1 MAYKQPPRGYVINDG
16 DYGGIFVGEDNDI
29 TRQRQVELHAAS
41 DSAVKLF
48 KDGGFEIQSQ
58 ASSKLADNIC
68 SRSQD
73 GLAIK
78 GKNIRLSAADEI
90 TISARSI
97 RFESTGK
104 DTPFVIRSGQS
115 IQIEANDTIKVDGS
129 VVGIG
134 AKTRMLFRSP
144 GPIRIFSDAGF
155 SCVEPT
161 ETLVPKT
168 LLNSVILSSLNMF
181 NY

>member
-1 MAYKQPPRGYVINDG
+1 MVYKHPPKGYVINDG
-16 DYGGIFVGEDNDI
+16 DYGTIFIGEDKETVR
-29 TRQRQVELHAAS
+29 TRQIELHSAS
-41 DSAVKLF
+41 DASIKLF

-58 ASSKLADNIC
+58 STAKQADNIA
-68 SRSQD
+68 SNAKE

-78 GKNIRLSAADEI
+78 AKNIRLSADGEV

-97 RFESTGK
+97 KFESTGS
-104 DTPFVIRSGQS
+104 DTPFIIRSGQNM
-115 IQIEANDTIKVDGS
+115 ELYANNTIKVDGS

-134 AKTRMLFRSP
+134 ARTRMLFRSP
-144 GPIRIFSDAGF
+144 GPIRMFTDAGF

-161 ETLVPKT
+161 ASLVPQT
-168 LLNSVILSSLNMF
+168 LLNSVIISALNMF